1 MILIIA
7 FIVLLILMVILAVKT
22 DVSIILMVFLLA
34 LNLSFLWAMPI
45 CGSYFLINENNST
58 YMEQNLAEK
67 QIDSEEITGISNLRI
82 VARENNTYY
91 DIDYKKGVFEKNF
104 TLISNNVI
112 FKKATDNKYV
122 IKRYEINRDITIV
135 EKLLCFNPK
144 TRNIYVIYY

>member
-7 FIVLLILMVILAVKT
+7 FIVLLILMVILAAKT

-34 LNLSFLWAMPI
+34 LNLSFLWTMPI

-112 FKKATDNKYV
+112 FKKTTDNKYV

>member
-7 FIVLLILMVILAVKT
+7 FIVLLILMVILAAKT

-45 CGSYFLINENNST
+45 CGLYFLINENNST

-67 QIDSEEITGISNLRI
+67 QIDSEEITGISNLRS

-91 DIDYKKGVFEKNF
+91 DIDYKKGV
-104 TLISNNVI
+104 L
-112 FKKATDNKYV
+112 
-122 IKRYEINRDITIV
+122 
-135 EKLLCFNPK
+135 
-144 TRNIYVIYY
+144 